1 MPLIETLIEKLQ
13 RHPKRFVFPE
23 GNDPRVLQAARQIV
37 SRRMGV
43 PVLLGDRT
51 SIKET
56 AVRLEVN
63 LEGIRLLEPTQSDD
77 FAEFSERLAAL
88 RSDQGM
94 RPEDA
99 RTAMAD
105 PNTYAT
111 MMLAQNRVEALVS
124 GATRSTS
131 SALGPLLQIIPRQ
144 PGVQTVSSLLIL
156 DFEGKG
162 VGIDG
167 VMFLG
172 DCGVLPEPTAL
183 RLADIAVTTASLAH
197 HLTNAVPRVAFLSF
211 STKGSSDHPVV
222 IRIREATAIAR
233 TKSATLDYAV
243 EIDGEMQVDAALD
256 PAIAATKGI
265 DGPVAGQANVL
276 IFPDL
281 NTGDTASKLVQIM
294 TGANSYGHI
303 ITGLARPVVE
313 ICRGASAHDILGAAA
328 IVGCQAIDR
337 VLLYGVE

>member
-23 GNDPRVLQAARQIV
+23 GTDPRVLQAARQIV

-43 PVLLGDRT
+43 PVLLGDRP

-56 AVRLEVN
+56 AVRLGVS

-77 FAEFSERLAAL
+77 FDEFSERLAAL

-94 RPEDA
+94 RLEDA

-105 PNTYAT
+105 PNTFAT
-111 MMLAQNRVEALVS
+111 MMLARNRVETLVS

-131 SALGPLLQIIPRQ
+131 SALAPLLQVIPRQ

-156 DFEGKG
+156 DFESKG
-162 VGIDG
+162 IGIGG
-167 VMFLG
+167 VMFLS

-183 RLADIAVTTASLAH
+183 QLADIAMTTASLAH

-222 IRIREATAIAR
+222 NRIREATAIAIKK
-233 TKSATLDYAV
+233 TATLDYAV

-256 PAIAATKGI
+256 PAIATTKGI
-265 DGPVAGQANVL
+265 NGPVAGQANVL